1 MNLRPRPNL
10 RPGTVICIA
19 LIALASGGHP
29 VVSAA
34 QAAALKIV
42 VLEGE
47 GAVNIIQQKTA
58 VAPVIEVR
66 DRNDQPVAG
75 VVVRFAIQKGR
86 ASFNG
91 ARTLTATTNALGR
104 ATATGLTP
112 IGNGPLQIGA
122 SAAFQGQT
130 AAITIAQTNVLTA
143 AQASAA
149 AAGGSGTAGGGGG
162 LSHVAI
168 AAIAGGASAGV
179 AGALIASKQSSGS
192 GSSGAIIPRT
202 LAGPFS
208 GQNVVTSTT
217 TSAAGSNT
225 CASTQAITGTLTL
238 QIEQRADGTV
248 TGSGSTT
255 GTRVE
260 TAATQSPFCGS
271 PGLSVTFNYSGP
283 ITGTAGNITWAVQ
296 TFAPNRGPGTVDS
309 THTLGFTG
317 TLSNGA
323 ITGTLSFTEAY
334 SGTNTS
340 GSTTNGSGSTS
351 FAVTL
356 R

>member
-1 MNLRPRPNL
+1 MKTIRTRHRRPFL
-10 RPGTVICIA
+10 FCVA
-19 LIALASGGHP
+19 LTALASAGHR
-29 VVSAA
+29 VISAA

-75 VVVRFAIQKGR
+75 AVVRFAIRQGR

-130 AAITIAQTNVLTA
+130 AAITIAQTNVMTA

-149 AAGGSGTAGGGGG
+149 AAGGSGSAGGGG

-168 AAIAGGASAGV
+168 AGIAGGAGAGI
-179 AGALIASKQSSGS
+179 AGALIASKSSDSSPSSGPTS
-192 GSSGAIIPRT
+192 RT
-202 LAGPFS
+202 FTGPLN
-208 GQNVVTSTT
+208 GQNIVTMTT
-217 TSAAGSNT
+217 TGGGVQGGSVT
-225 CASTQAITGTLTL
+225 CALTHAISGTFTIRLD
-238 QIEQRADGTV
+238 ENADGTV
-248 TGSGSTT
+248 TGMGSTT
-255 GTRVE
+255 GTRTEV
-260 TAATQSPFCGS
+260 AVAGPPVCAG
-271 PGLSVTFNYSGP
+271 PGFSVGFNYSGP
-283 ITGTAGNITWAVQ
+283 VTATTASVTWSVQ
-296 TFAPNRGPGTVDS
+296 TFVPNRGPGTVDS
-309 THTLGFTG
+309 THTLAFNG
-317 TLSNGA
+317 TLTNGV
-323 ITGTLSFTEAY
+323 ITGTLSFSDAFN
-334 SGTNTS
+334 GVNAS
-340 GSTTNGSGSTS
+340 GSTITGSGSTS